1 MYILVTSGTGTGSGW
16 LLEQCCQILMWILP
30 KIVHFGIFDQILA
43 KVKLIMTQHLLS
55 MDDGCDRILVL
66 KFKWSWNWR

>member
-43 KVKLIMTQHLLS
+43 KSEVDNDSAFIV
-55 MDDGCDRILVL
+55 DG
-66 KFKWSWNWR
+66 